1 MIDLSSAHKHSERGA
16 ALLSVLLLV
25 TVMSVAALAM
35 LETSLGATSKAR
47 LVDARAQLSWQ
58 IIGAQEAGLI
68 GVETLRNTVGGQI
81 TEQTPNFRQSV
92 TTPLPSGLLT
102 TWLDDDSNCFNINA
116 LREPEAE
123 DGAEASVFVSYE
135 HLLASLEL
143 GEAEIEA
150 LRAAL
155 VDWLDGDGTQSL
167 SGAED
172 TYYGRLDPPYRAANV
187 AASTV
192 TEVRSVRGYS
202 QSLFQRLQP
211 LLCARE
217 TTDPSILNINTLR
230 PQDAP
235 LLVMAFSGALS
246 LSDAVEILSTRPEA
260 GWIGVEGLL
269 THELIQEIAPELR
282 RTELLSTRSRFLKI
296 VGQIAYEDEVS
307 AFTTIYALPDIAPA
321 RIVRRM
327 YGAS

>member
-1 MIDLSSAHKHSERGA
+1 MIDLSSAYRDSECGA

-123 DGAEASVFVSYE
+123 AEASVFVSYE

-143 GEAEIEA
+143 GEAEVEA

-172 TYYGRLDPPYRAANV
+172 TYYGRLEPPYRAANV

-269 THELIQEIAPELR
+269 THELIQGIAPELR